1 MDILNFHEVSK
12 AAGCVR
18 VNTPTAIIPCG
29 PLVSYITVTLPA
41 LLTCHKLM
49 QRPTLPTGTLHP
61 AAHLTSSVLATGHGR
76 EMQHRILILQ
86 LPQQSVTQAGK
97 CQYYL
102 VIHRGIFQRN
112 LGLRGWWVDWVRD
125 IVLNMHG
132 QDLTALKNAMDDGG
146 DAHNIHKLIYNDI
159 LVCASLAQLWSG
171 ICIFRQCVSIAS
183 VIRMQCV

>member
-1 MDILNFHEVSK
+1 MDSLNFHEVSK
-12 AAGCVR
+12 AAGLVR

-29 PLVSYITVTLPA
+29 PLVSYYTVTPSA
-41 LLTCHKLM
+41 NVTCCKLI
-49 QRPTLPTGTLHP
+49 QRPTLLLHL
-61 AAHLTSSVLATGHGR
+61 AAHLTSSIHVTGHGL
-76 EMQHRILILQ
+76 EPQHHGFFVQ

-97 CQYYL
+97 CQYCLLIY
-102 VIHRGIFQRN
+102 RGIFQRN

-171 ICIFRQCVSIAS
+171 ICMLS
-183 VIRMQCV
+183 